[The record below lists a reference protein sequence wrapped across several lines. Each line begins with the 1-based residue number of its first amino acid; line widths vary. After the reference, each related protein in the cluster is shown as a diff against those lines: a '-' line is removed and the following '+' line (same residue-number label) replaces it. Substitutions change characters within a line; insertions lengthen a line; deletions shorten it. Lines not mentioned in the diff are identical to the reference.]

1 MLRAVIIENINDKRE
16 GLVKQRT
23 QETDIDEDLVLDVLR
38 VTFQNGITENLQGV
52 LQIQERVQKNR
63 GVIVVSLKVRRD
75 VLVDRVGTQAYV
87 DLRKGD
93 VVTTKAPSGKIT
105 IATI

>member
-38 VTFQNGITENLQGV
+38 VTFQNGITENL
-52 LQIQERVQKNR
+52 
-63 GVIVVSLKVRRD
+63 
-75 VLVDRVGTQAYV
+75 
-87 DLRKGD
+87 
-93 VVTTKAPSGKIT
+93 
-105 IATI
+105 